1 VGIYFFRDDED
12 WFCDTCDKNSQGS
25 GKGSLLMEELK
36 KNKDSLNGLVV
47 DHENDVKQNKEHYKS
62 LVVLCQ
68 KRICKDRRF
77 ENYKNLSSQNKGQ
90 VPIKYKNNK
99 P

>member
-12 WFCDTCDKNSQGS
+12 WFAIRVDKNSQGS

-36 KNKDSLNGLVV
+36 NSLNGLVV

-62 LVVLCQ
+62 PCCFMSKMDL
-68 KRICKDRRF
+68 
-77 ENYKNLSSQNKGQ
+77 
-90 VPIKYKNNK
+90 
-99 P
+99 

>member
-1 VGIYFFRDDED
+1 LFAIHV
-12 WFCDTCDKNSQGS
+12 DKNSQGS
-25 GKGSLLMEELK
+25 GKGSLLMEEL

-68 KRICKDRRF
+68 NGFVICKEMKLKIRKYRRS
-77 ENYKNLSSQNKGQ
+77 K
-90 VPIKYKNNK
+90 
-99 P
+99 